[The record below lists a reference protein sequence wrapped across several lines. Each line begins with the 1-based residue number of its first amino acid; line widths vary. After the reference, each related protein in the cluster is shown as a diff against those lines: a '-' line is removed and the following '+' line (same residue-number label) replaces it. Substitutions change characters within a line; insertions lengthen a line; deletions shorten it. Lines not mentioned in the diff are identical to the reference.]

1 MQEWL
6 LPFFL
11 MALVFLYLFKG
22 PMPKALQQQRK
33 WLVGAWALKIL
44 FSLAFHW
51 VYSVYYSDKNTGDTW
66 KFFSDAQGLYE
77 CSLAQTNGFVSIL
90 AGNDDAESPVKKCF
104 DNANYWYNNEEISL
118 INDTRSI
125 LRVNFFLMPFSKGN
139 YLFHLFFFSALA
151 FFGMCILFAI
161 LQKNYARNP
170 VWINALIAFA
180 IPSIAFWTGGILKES
195 LMLPLF
201 ALVLYLIFR
210 KEKTIIHLLLTF
222 LAIILLS
229 AVKFYVGITALLA
242 WLGMIIFQTIQ
253 PLPFRKKILLLTG
266 SGLMIFLLL
275 HFLVPPKLPVM
286 MAQKQKAFVNLARG
300 GDYWTLPSGDTI
312 YVPQPEQAYLS
323 NEKGTFLKE
332 GIKYHSWVQLNI
344 KDTLQSNGAL
354 ALKNCLAKLK
364 ASGSAFAIQPIDP
377 SWTGLLKAIP
387 QAFVSAL
394 FRPFP
399 NELKNPLVLLAFFEN
414 FFFLGMLFLL
424 IIHFFR
430 NNRTIHSQEI
440 FMLIFCF
447 ILLSLIGMTT
457 PVTGALVRYRL
468 PVIWIMG
475 LVCAMHWKN
484 LSTLLKRKN
493 KI

>member
-11 MALVFLYLFKG
+11 IALVFLYLFKG
-22 PMPKALQQQRK
+22 RMPKALQQQRK
-33 WLVGAWALKIL
+33 WLIAAWTLKIL

-77 CSLAQTNGFVSIL
+77 CSMSEPNGFVNIL
-90 AGNDDAESPVKKCF
+90 AGNDDAGSPVKNCF
-104 DNANYWYNNEEISL
+104 EKANYWYNNEEISL

-125 LRVNFFLMPFSKGN
+125 LRVNFFLMPISRGN

-170 VWINALIAFA
+170 VLINALIAFA

-195 LMLPLF
+195 LMLPIF
-201 ALVLYLIFR
+201 ALVLYLIFQ
-210 KEKTIIHLLLTF
+210 KEKTLLHALLTLSAILLLC
-222 LAIILLS
+222 

-242 WLGMIIFQTIQ
+242 WLGMIVFQTMQ
-253 PLPFRKKILLLTG
+253 ALPFLKKTLLLAGMG
-266 SGLMIFLLL
+266 SIIFLLL
-275 HFLVPPKLPVM
+275 HFVVPPKLPVM

-312 YVPQPEQAYLS
+312 YVPQPELAYFS
-323 NEKGTFLKE
+323 NENGSYLKE
-332 GIKYHSWVQLNI
+332 GIIYHSWVHLNI
-344 KDTLQSNGAL
+344 KDTLQSKGPL
-354 ALKNCLAKLK
+354 ALKVCLAKLK
-364 ASGSAFAIQPIDP
+364 ASGSAFAIQPIEP

-399 NELKNPLVLLAFFEN
+399 NELKNPLVILSFFEN
-414 FFFLGMLFLL
+414 YFFLGILLLL
-424 IIHFFR
+424 IFHFIR
-430 NNRTIHSQEI
+430 NNKPIHAHEM
-440 FMLIFCF
+440 FLLIFCF

-475 LVCAMHWKN
+475 LACAMQWKN
-484 LSTLLKRKN
+484 LSYLLNRKN
-493 KI
+493 